1 VPLGWRRSAPP
12 IDYDIAKE
20 DWRMPRGALLTT
32 LRLTTSRRW
41 LLRLVAGYLSVAGVL
56 LVVRIVQLW
65 SA

>member
-1 VPLGWRRSAPP
+1 
-12 IDYDIAKE
+12 
-20 DWRMPRGALLTT
+20 
-32 LRLTTSRRW
+32 LTTSRRW